1 MMPEQ
6 GRNTTHREGVEL
18 IENWIRAL
26 HGTCVG

>member
-18 IENWIRAL
+18 IEQWISSLRGGCTA
-26 HGTCVG
+26 